1 MGSRKSPSRK
11 GLAMALGVLSTFW
24 LSTVPFILTPAM
36 NRLGEYYSAVPYSRV
51 LILST
56 VVALMVVPFSLLS
69 GAVVGRKVGYRPML
83 LASIVL
89 MLVGG
94 MAPYLFPDRFWPVMA
109 CRVVCGVGVG
119 LSYPLCNALVARLYD
134 GETQGRMMGAAM
146 MSMNLSGMLYQSV
159 SGAACAADVR
169 NVWLVH
175 GVLLVPLVLVF
186 FFLPEPEREG
196 TAEPGAL
203 ERPADSFFSM
213 RVVVISFACCL
224 LYILVNTVILNV
236 SAVLAVR
243 NLGDSAAAGMVSSTY
258 AVGGLLSSLLYNRMY
273 RGMGRWM
280 VPFSLAM
287 LCLGTACC
295 GFGGSLALMVASEMC
310 IGFATYLL
318 WPGCCSDFAAMVSPD
333 RLPLANGVI
342 SALWNLG
349 VFLSAPYMGVVSG
362 LTGDASPVTAVRV
375 TLWLMLALSAVW
387 TVARLRRPAKYE
399 RAK

>member
-1 MGSRKSPSRK
+1 
-11 GLAMALGVLSTFW
+11 MAL
-24 LSTVPFILTPAM
+24 
-36 NRLGEYYSAVPYSRV
+36 
-51 LILST
+51 
-56 VVALMVVPFSLLS
+56 
-69 GAVVGRKVGYRPML
+69 GYRPML
-83 LASIVL
+83 LASILL
-89 MLVGG
+89 MLAGG
-94 MAPYLFPDRFWPVMA
+94 TAPCLFPDRFWLVMA

-119 LSYPLCNALVARLYD
+119 LSYPLSNALVARLY
-134 GETQGRMMGAAM
+134 GWEEQGRMMGLGM
-146 MSMNLSGMLYQSV
+146 MAMNLSGMLYQSV
-159 SGAACAADVR
+159 SGAACTAGVG

-175 GVLLVPLVLVF
+175 GILLVPLVLVF
-186 FFLPEPEREG
+186 LFLPEPEREG

-203 ERPADSFFSM
+203 ERPSDSRFSM

-236 SAVLAVR
+236 SSVLAVR
-243 NLGDSAAAGMVSSTY
+243 DLGDSAVAGMVSSTY
-258 AVGGLLSSLLYNRMY
+258 AVGGLLSSLVYNRLY

-295 GFGGSLALMVASEMC
+295 GFGNSLVLMVASEMC

-349 VFLSAPYMGVVSG
+349 VFLSAPYMGAVGAV
-362 LTGDASPVTAVRV
+362 TGDASPVTAVRV

-387 TVARLRRPAKYE
+387 TVARLRRPARYE
-399 RAK
+399 RA

>member
-1 MGSRKSPSRK
+1 MGLRNSRK
-11 GLAMALGVLSTFW
+11 GLAMALGVLPTFW

-51 LILST
+51 LMLST

-69 GAVVGRKVGYRPML
+69 GAAVGRRVGYRPML
-83 LASIVL
+83 LVSMVL
-89 MLVGG
+89 MLAGG
-94 MAPYLFPDRFWPVMA
+94 MAPCLFPDRFWPVMA

-119 LSYPLCNALVARLYD
+119 LSYPLSNALVARLY
-134 GETQGRMMGAAM
+134 GWEEQGRMMGLGM
-146 MSMNLSGMLYQSV
+146 MAMNLSGMLYQSV

-175 GVLLVPLVLVF
+175 GILLVPLVLVF
-186 FFLPEPEREG
+186 CFLPEPERQEA
-196 TAEPGAL
+196 AEPGAL
-203 ERPADSFFSM
+203 ERPSDSRFSM
-213 RVVVISFACCL
+213 RVVVISLACCL

-236 SAVLAVR
+236 SSVLAVR
-243 NLGDSAAAGMVSSTY
+243 NLGDSAAAGMVASTY
-258 AVGGLLSSLLYNRMY
+258 AVGGLLSSLVYNRLY

-280 VPFSLAM
+280 VPFSLAV

-295 GFGGSLALMVASEMC
+295 GFGNSLVLMVASEMC

-349 VFLSAPYMGVVSG
+349 VFLSAPYIGVVG
-362 LTGDASPVTAVRV
+362 AVTGDASPVTAVRV

-387 TVARLRRPAKYE
+387 TVARLRCPARYE
-399 RAK
+399 RVR